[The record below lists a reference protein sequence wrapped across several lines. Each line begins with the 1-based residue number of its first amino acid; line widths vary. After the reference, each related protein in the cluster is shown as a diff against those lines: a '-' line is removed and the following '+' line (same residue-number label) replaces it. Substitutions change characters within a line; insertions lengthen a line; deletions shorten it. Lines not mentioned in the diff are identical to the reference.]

1 MRVRGP
7 FRKVETEIQQIE
19 MDKKSNSSTQKL
31 KLLFKD
37 FFCSLFPSRWG
48 TWKLAHLNSG
58 RNWCNSSLNSG
69 GTAQLR
75 GRISRPPRDECYR
88 DRDAIFLKA
97 VSVSYIAVTTV

>member
-19 MDKKSNSSTQKL
+19 IDKKSNSRIQKL

-37 FFCSLFPSRWG
+37 FFCSLFPSQWG
-48 TWKLAHLNSG
+48 TWAHLNSG
-58 RNWCNSSLNSG
+58 RNMVQLKFELRR

-88 DRDAIFLKA
+88 DRDAILLKA
-97 VSVSYIAVTTV
+97 VSVSYIAFTTV